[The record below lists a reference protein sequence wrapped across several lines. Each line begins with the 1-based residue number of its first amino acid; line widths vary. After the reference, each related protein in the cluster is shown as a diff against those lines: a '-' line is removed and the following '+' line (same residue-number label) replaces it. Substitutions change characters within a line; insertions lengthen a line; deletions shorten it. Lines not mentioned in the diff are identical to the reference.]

1 MCESVSPRTINQSDF
16 MKHMSSS
23 LLSLAV
29 IAIALLAAE
38 QAHGQ
43 GYGQSRGFRGGNS
56 GFGRPAFG
64 QSRPAFSPYL
74 NLLRGGNS
82 TLSNYYGLVRPEQQ
96 FRRIDSQLQSGFGE
110 LQYDVRDLQ
119 DPRYLYRGSTLQ
131 DSGHRAQFFS
141 DPYGSEGSI
150 IETLNTRVQL
160 METLEPHPSS
170 RRPPTGH
177 GVWFGNRGTYFLA
190 PGGQSLGQSQSARR

>member
-1 MCESVSPRTINQSDF
+1 MRASVSVPNNHGDF
-16 MKHMSSS
+16 MNHVSSS

-29 IAIALLAAE
+29 IALALLTAE
-38 QAHGQ
+38 QAQGQ
-43 GYGQSRGFRGGNS
+43 GFGQSRGYSGGGNA

-64 QSRPAFSPYL
+64 NSRPAFSPYL

-82 TLSNYYGLVRPEQQ
+82 TLFNYYGLVRPEQQ
-96 FRRIDSQLQSGFGE
+96 FRQADSQLQSGFGE
-110 LQYDVRDLQ
+110 LQHDVRDLQ

-131 DSGHRAQFFS
+131 DSGHQAQFFS

-150 IETLNTRVQL
+150 IETLNTRAQL
-160 METLEPHPSS
+160 METLQPNPSS

-177 GVWFGNRGTYFLA
+177 GAWFGNRGTYFLT
-190 PGGQSLGQSQSARR
+190 PGGQSRGQTQRTQ